1 MKKFKLI
8 VLAMVL
14 VASMIPCSVSAAS
27 SPINVTVDGVAVQW
41 TDATPYVDA
50 NNRTMVPLRA
60 IGEAMGLEVEWD
72 NTDKT
77 ATFATAYEEK
87 DAVSWG
93 EVMDTDNDSKAD
105 SFMGSSGV
113 VFTLNEKM
121 AVSAI
126 LFYKFG
132 THVENAEPT
141 YTEADVINMDTA
153 AVMKDGR
160 TYAPVKYL
168 AEFYGYTVTWDQKTS
183 TVVLTSSA
191 E

>member
-8 VLAMVL
+8 VLAIVL

-27 SPINVTVDGVAVQW
+27 TPINVTIDGVAVQW

-60 IGEAMGLEVEWD
+60 IGEAMGLDVEWD
-72 NTDKT
+72 KTDKS
-77 ATFATAYEEK
+77 ATFAIAYDEK

-93 EVMDTDNDSKAD
+93 EVIDTDNDSKAD
-105 SFMGSSGV
+105 SFMGGSGV
-113 VFTLNEKM
+113 VFTLDEKM

-126 LFYKFG
+126 LFYKLG
-132 THVENAEPT
+132 ADLTTAEPT
-141 YTEADVINMDTA
+141 YTEAGVINMDTA
-153 AVMKDGR
+153 AVMKDNR

-168 AEFYGYTVTWDQKTS
+168 AEFYGYTVNWDQNTR
-183 TVVLTSSA
+183 TVILTSSA